1 MRIKQFFLTIAAS
14 VIFVG
19 SVSATDKQYNAVDGS
34 LYTKICV
41 TAASGNKLQLIKAI
55 EDSGFSHHYVANQVT
70 CNGMS
75 IGQFA
80 AQAGNQ
86 VAQNYLNKFL
96 KKSTEEARI
105 AKQ

>member
-1 MRIKQFFLTIAAS
+1 MRIKQLFLTITAS
-14 VIFVG
+14 VIVIG
-19 SVSATDKQYNAVDGS
+19 SASATDKQYNAVDGS
-34 LYTKICV
+34 LYTKICM
-41 TAASGNKLQLIKAI
+41 TAANGNKLQLIKVI

-70 CNGMS
+70 CNGMN

-86 VAQNYLNKFL
+86 AAHNYLNKFL
-96 KKSTEEARI
+96 KKSSEEARI